1 MDRRP
6 AGHLLQILDETYR
19 GYQDSRWVLDAA
31 GNVPRTRVTVAGMA
45 LVDAQLLA
53 AMRRTI
59 ANDHV
64 EFDLR
69 PYRTLA
75 PPRSK
80 PSTRPPEG
88 TAVPGSKSG
97 SPCGDSRAS
106 TQAARERL
114 DTLDALIQQMEQAE
128 KPQVLGGQDELKRR
142 VLDRAEAGATSTPE
156 SRVAMARWPEQP
168 SRPPAPGT

>member
-1 MDRRP
+1 M
-6 AGHLLQILDETYR
+6 
-19 GYQDSRWVLDAA
+19 LDAA

-88 TAVPGSKSG
+88 TAVPPARSPAHPAVTPALRPKQRGSG
-97 SPCGDSRAS
+97 W
-106 TQAARERL
+106 TH
-114 DTLDALIQQMEQAE
+114 
-128 KPQVLGGQDELKRR
+128 
-142 VLDRAEAGATSTPE
+142 STP
-156 SRVAMARWPEQP
+156 
-168 SRPPAPGT
+168 